1 MALNKLGTINPTKAR
16 QPKVSKSS
24 TNAFADIK
32 ILRKLFVSEASFT
45 CLLVTTI
52 KLNRTL
58 RTSFLGQAVLFYH
71 IILWEI
77 VIDRKVS
84 QKKH

>member
-16 QPKVSKSS
+16 QPKVSKSL
-24 TNAFADIK
+24 TNAFAATK
-32 ILRKLFVSEASFT
+32 IFRKLFVSEANST
-45 CLLVTTI
+45 YLLATTI

-58 RTSFLGQAVLFYH
+58 GFSFLGQDVLFCLTT
-71 IILWEI
+71 LWGI

-84 QKKH
+84 QTKH

>member
-1 MALNKLGTINPTKAR
+1 MTLNKLGTINSTKAR
-16 QPKVSKSS
+16 QPKVSKLS
-24 TNAFADIK
+24 TNAFADTK
-32 ILRKLFVSEASFT
+32 ILRKLFVSEVSFT

-58 RTSFLGQAVLFYH
+58 RTSFLGRAVLFYH
-71 IILWEI
+71 IILWGI
-77 VIDRKVS
+77 AIDRKVS